1 MVSLILLGISLARVI
16 SCWLILAGISCL
28 DGGACSWRWD
38 LSLVT
43 RVAALTL
50 TMEIELRADLLEADC

>member
-1 MVSLILLGISLARVI
+1 MVSLILLGISLAREI

-28 DGGACSWRWD
+28 ECRACSLRWD

-43 RVAALTL
+43 RWVAALT
-50 TMEIELRADLLEADC
+50 MEI